1 MATLND
7 IAKKIGDLTTSYA
20 PINKNP
26 LAKNR
31 GNLKRQLSKR
41 NTPKFVKGTD
51 SAKNFNVKNR
61 TTFGLEFTVDYAPPG
76 AEYGKFVEE
85 GFTHK
90 GGKQI
95 PPNPFA
101 EKAINDPQVDAMIMK
116 YLEELSGQIAGQV
129 KGIIETELK

>member
-1 MATLND
+1 MASLND
-7 IAKKIGDLTTSYA
+7 IAKKIGDLTTAYA

-26 LAKNR
+26 NAKNR
-31 GNLKRQLSKR
+31 GNLKRQLAKR
-41 NTPKFVKGTD
+41 NTPQFVKGTN
-51 SAKNFNVKNR
+51 SARNFNIKNR

-76 AEYGKFVEE
+76 AEYGQFVEE
-85 GFTHK
+85 GFRHK

-116 YLEELSGQIAGQV
+116 YLDELSGQIAGQV
-129 KGIIETELK
+129 VDLIEKELQ

>member
-7 IAKKIGDLTTSYA
+7 IARKIGDLTTAYA

-26 LAKNR
+26 KAKNR
-31 GNLKRQLSKR
+31 GNLKRQLARK
-41 NTPKFVKGTD
+41 NTPQFINSNTI
-51 SAKNFNVKNR
+51 SKNELVNR

-101 EKAINDPQVDAMIMK
+101 ERAINDPQVEAMIMK
-116 YLEELSGQIAGQV
+116 YLEELSGMLAEQV
-129 KGIIETELK
+129 GDIIDKELK